1 MQVRVSL
8 LGALLVMAACGS
20 SSGSATS
27 PTPTATTTTS
37 TTLATSATVE
47 MTAGDY
53 VTGKTQSAFAPGN
66 IDLAAGGSVTWAN
79 KDSIT
84 HTSTS
89 NTNVWASEIGAG
101 ASFTR
106 QFPTVGSFD
115 YKCTIHPGMTGT
127 ITVK

>member
-1 MQVRVSL
+1 MPVRVL
-8 LGALLVMAACGS
+8 LLVAVLVLAACGS
-20 SSGSATS
+20 SSGPATS
-27 PTPTATTTTS
+27 PTPVVTTTTS
-37 TTLATSATVE
+37 TLVTSATIE

-66 IDLAAGGSVTWAN
+66 IDLAVGGVITWAN
-79 KDSIT
+79 RDSIT

-89 NTNVWASEIGAG
+89 NTNIWTNEVAAG
-101 ASFTR
+101 SNFTR
-106 QFPTVGSFD
+106 QFSAVGAFD